1 MPPGDALTLETN
13 RSLPLPSDENS
24 KTLVPTTKSQRSSSP
39 RKLARPSVGVA
50 RHCVTPVDAMMPSC
64 VTPFATPGRAPRAT
78 TPGRLSPSRIRA
90 VPRPRVG
97 SSASDAPESLS
108 LDERKQLLIR
118 LCANTDRGKNA
129 SPETAALIETQVRAL
144 EAANATRD
152 PATSAKISGKWALIY
167 TGASAADAASRAAK
181 EGVIGSALTEVT
193 GSSGNASPIKA
204 DASTGNARLARIL
217 QSGASGAA
225 APGETNAPLGRR
237 IGTVDAKGVVENLG
251 NFQDIDLANGLVR
264 NRAELKFL
272 GQPVEITIE
281 ASCAPVPAPEFGDED
296 VRLAVAFREVRV
308 EIGSLPPLVA
318 PLGWINDGK
327 GPEGWLDT
335 TYLDDDMRLGRGD
348 KGSTFVTVRRGER

>member
-1 MPPGDALTLETN
+1 MAPFVA
-13 RSLPLPSDENS
+13 SL
-24 KTLVPTTKSQRSSSP
+24 
-39 RKLARPSVGVA
+39 
-50 RHCVTPVDAMMPSC
+50 
-64 VTPFATPGRAPRAT
+64 ATPGCAPRAT
-78 TPGRLSPSRIRA
+78 IPGRRSPVRVRA

-129 SPETAALIETQVRAL
+129 SPETAAAIEAQVRAL

-167 TGASAADAASRAAK
+167 PGASAASAASRAAK

-193 GSSGNASPIKA
+193 GSSGNVASVES
-204 DASTGNARLARIL
+204 DASTGNAGLARFL
-217 QSGASGAA
+217 QGGAA
-225 APGETNAPLGRR
+225 SSPGGGEKPLGRT
-237 IGTVDAKGVVENLG
+237 IGTANAKGVVENLG
-251 NFQDIDLANGLVR
+251 NFQDIDLANGLVC
-264 NRAELKFL
+264 NRAELRIFGK
-272 GQPVEITIE
+272 PVEITIE
-281 ASCAPVPAPEFGDED
+281 ASCVPVSAPEFGDED
-296 VRLAVAFREVRV
+296 VRLAVAFQRV
-308 EIGSLPPLVA
+308 KISLGASPPLVA

-348 KGSTFVTVRRGER
+348 KGSTFVTVRRGE